1 MSESVENVN
10 TFAAERKKLGLT
22 QKQLAEKLGVSKN
35 YISDIETGIKH
46 PGVKLVKQM
55 AELTKVEWYKFLE

>member
-1 MSESVENVN
+1 MN

-46 PGVKLVKQM
+46 PGAKLAKKM
-55 AELTKVEWYKFLE
+55 SELTKVEWYKFLE